1 VPKFHV
7 LRHVVERRYSSTHS
21 NLGIGSVSLF
31 SLASMFVKCFHCHQ
45 SKASSR
51 FVNRNIQIW
60 RVDANILNNTL
71 REAENGWS
79 SIIVAVVLRIEVPS
93 VRNEV
98 PIVEKQSLYILSK

>member
-1 VPKFHV
+1 MKILCHV
-7 LRHVVERRYSSTHS
+7 KWIPCHHGMACPRVVDVGDGLR
-21 NLGIGSVSLF
+21 
-31 SLASMFVKCFHCHQ
+31 
-45 SKASSR
+45 
-51 FVNRNIQIW
+51 IW
-60 RVDANILNNTL
+60 RVDENILNNTL